1 MLVDFLPV
9 EADAAL
15 LYCMQWTC
23 IIPFFRHRFNSLNI
37 RHVGV
42 MPLVLVCVGSHGN
55 GLTFPVR
62 TVDED
67 YDNLLGQRQR
77 WAEEGEAD
85 EPSLGQSYY
94 LHVISRLAVSFIV

>member
-1 MLVDFLPV
+1 ML
-9 EADAAL
+9 
-15 LYCMQWTC
+15 
-23 IIPFFRHRFNSLNI
+23 
-37 RHVGV
+37 
-42 MPLVLVCVGSHGN
+42 LVLVCVFSHGN

-85 EPSLGQSYY
+85 EPSLGQSY
-94 LHVISRLAVSFIV
+94 

>member
-1 MLVDFLPV
+1 MQSRQWFGVSREISRTRWLPR
-9 EADAAL
+9 ERRKF
-15 LYCMQWTC
+15 TC
-23 IIPFFRHRFNSLNI
+23 RYYVFHFCCRACY
-37 RHVGV
+37 
-42 MPLVLVCVGSHGN
+42 MCSHGN

-85 EPSLGQSYY
+85 EAAAGE
-94 LHVISRLAVSFIV
+94 